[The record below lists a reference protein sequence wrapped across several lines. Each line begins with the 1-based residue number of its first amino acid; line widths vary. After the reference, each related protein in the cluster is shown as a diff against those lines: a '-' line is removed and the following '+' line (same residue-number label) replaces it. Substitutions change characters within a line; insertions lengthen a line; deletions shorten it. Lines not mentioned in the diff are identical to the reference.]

1 MKNVIP
7 FKPPERFEAHGI
19 EWTREPATDR
29 ERSLREAYLTY
40 ELSCGPDGLVSLLLL
55 ASVCRR
61 NGTVA
66 ADLQSA
72 ADHAE
77 DLLGIKLVRH
87 RMRAIEMAHDAI
99 ANGAL
104 LWT

>member
-7 FKPPERFEAHGI
+7 FKPPEGFERHGI

-40 ELSCGPDGLVSLLLL
+40 ELSCGPDGLVSVLLL
-55 ASVCRR
+55 ATVCRR
-61 NGTVA
+61 TGTVA

-77 DLLGIKLVRH
+77 GLLGIKLVRH
-87 RMRAIEMAHDAI
+87 RMCAIELVHDTI
-99 ANGAL
+99 ADGSPF
-104 LWT
+104 WR

>member
-7 FKPPERFEAHGI
+7 FKPPEGFEAHGI
-19 EWTREPATDR
+19 DWTREPATNR

-40 ELSCGPDGLVSLLLL
+40 ELSCGPEGLVSVLLL

-61 NGTVA
+61 ARTVA
-66 ADLQSA
+66 ADLQTA

-77 DLLGIKLVRH
+77 DFLSIKLVRH
-87 RMRAIEMAHDAI
+87 RMRAIETAHDAI
-99 ANGAL
+99 ANGRF
-104 LWT
+104 WT

>member
-7 FKPPERFEAHGI
+7 FKPPEGFEAHGI

-40 ELSCGPDGLVSLLLL
+40 ELSCGPDGLVSVLLL

-61 NGTVA
+61 TGTVA

-77 DLLGIKLVRH
+77 DLLGVKLVRH
-87 RMRAIEMAHDAI
+87 RMRAIEIARDAI
-99 ANGAL
+99 ADGRL

>member
-7 FKPPERFEAHGI
+7 FKPPEGFEAHGI
-19 EWTREPATDR
+19 EWTREPVTDR

-40 ELSCGPDGLVSLLLL
+40 ELSCGPDGLVSVLLL

-61 NGTVA
+61 TGTVA

-72 ADHAE
+72 AAHAE
-77 DLLGIKLVRH
+77 DLLTVKLVRH
-87 RMRAIEMAHDAI
+87 RTRAIEIAHDAI
-99 ANGAL
+99 ADGRL

>member
-7 FKPPERFEAHGI
+7 FKPPEGFEAHGI
-19 EWTREPATDR
+19 EWTREPATER

-40 ELSCGPDGLVSLLLL
+40 ELSCGPEGPVSILLL

-61 NGTVA
+61 TGTVA

-77 DLLGIKLVRH
+77 GLLSIKLVH
-87 RMRAIEMAHDAI
+87 HCMRAIKTAYDAI
-99 ANGAL
+99 VEDRL
-104 LWT
+104 LST

>member
-1 MKNVIP
+1 MKNVVP
-7 FKPPERFEAHGI
+7 FKPPEGFERHGI

-29 ERSLREAYLTY
+29 ERALREAYLTY
-40 ELSCGPDGLVSLLLL
+40 ELSCGPDGLVSVLLL
-55 ASVCRR
+55 ANVCRR
-61 NGTVA
+61 SGSVA
-66 ADLQSA
+66 PDLQSA

-87 RMRAIEMAHDAI
+87 RMRAIEIAQDAI
-99 ANGAL
+99 ADGGL

>member
-7 FKPPERFEAHGI
+7 FKPPEGFDAHGI

-40 ELSCGPDGLVSLLLL
+40 ELSCGPAGLVSVLLL
-55 ASVCRR
+55 ASVCQRI
-61 NGTVA
+61 GTVA
-66 ADLQSA
+66 TDLQSA

-77 DLLGIKLVRH
+77 NLLSIKLVRH
-87 RMRAIEMAHDAI
+87 RMRAIEIAHDAT
-99 ANGAL
+99 ADGGL